1 MVVQVEGRDVTV
13 ECGAG
18 TMVEFQEVESKE
30 HGTNF
35 VPRVIEPSFGI
46 DRLLYCTLENAFY
59 VRPTD
64 EHRTVLGIPA
74 ALAPYKACVTGLSAN
89 PLLVSTVDHVY
100 REMCG
105 NGVRCRI
112 DDSTANIGNSFS
124 KALHMVTLSRKYTW
138 APTFEN
144 VWQAGDTRASMK

>member
-1 MVVQVEGRDVTV
+1 MNDGSLFTQL
-13 ECGAG
+13 C
-18 TMVEFQEVESKE
+18 
-30 HGTNF
+30 HTNF
-35 VPRVIEPSFGI
+35 TQ
-46 DRLLYCTLENAFY
+46 LCH
-59 VRPTD
+59 TD
-64 EHRTVLGIPA
+64 FA
-74 ALAPYKACVTGLSAN
+74 APYQACVTGLSAN
-89 PLLVSTVDHVY
+89 PLLVSTVEHVY

-138 APTFEN
+138 ALTFEN